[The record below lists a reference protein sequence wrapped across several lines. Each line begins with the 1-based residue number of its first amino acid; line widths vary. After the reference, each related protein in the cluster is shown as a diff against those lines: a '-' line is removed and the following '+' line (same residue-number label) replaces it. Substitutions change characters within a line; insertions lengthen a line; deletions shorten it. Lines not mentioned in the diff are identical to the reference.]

1 METLKT
7 RGKVH
12 WNKGRERALIVYRSH
27 RTRRIVLGLV
37 IAVIVF
43 GLLGFFAAPPLIR
56 SQIESRVGTAL
67 GDPVTLGGIRL
78 NPFTLKL
85 TAERLHIGEP
95 DGKTPFVDVE
105 RLTAN
110 ASWAS
115 LFRAAPILDELRIDG
130 PHIHVRRTA
139 PQRFNFSDILER
151 FAAAPA
157 APDTGPARF
166 ALSNIAVHGGQVDFD
181 DRVLDA
187 THRVDQ
193 IELGIPFIASLP
205 SATEIFVQPLLAMN
219 IDGSPLRVQGQ
230 TKPFANSRESI
241 LSFRMDHLD
250 LPRYLGFVPAP
261 LPVAVPSGK
270 LSGLLDLHFTM
281 TEDKPR
287 VVLSGR
293 LTVDDL
299 QVKGKDGSDL
309 LALGHGDA
317 ALTALEPLTS
327 RYRLGTVALDR
338 FSVRYARLPGGASNF
353 DALTAPSPGAAPA
366 KDEAA
371 TDVRIDALNL
381 KDSRIEYADLAAPS
395 PAHLVL
401 ENVQGSLRGLSTVA
415 APVAA
420 LDVGARMAGGDI
432 ATQGKLDLA
441 AKRYAGSLSLKNVS
455 LAALMPLTP
464 PLLDADITGGSI
476 GANGQLALDWHDA
489 ATVRITSMKAN
500 LDGFQLVP
508 RNKRASPVLWK
519 SMTASIA
526 LVDLA
531 SSEARLDQLTL
542 DGLTLDLQRL
552 ANGNLDLAGVMKPTP
567 APAKAASPTAAWRW
581 SITHL
586 GLNDGS
592 LTLRDAKTP
601 GKRNAI
607 TMQATSFGIDGL
619 SDDMRRPISL
629 DLKGNLGKGTFAV
642 TGKVKPQPL
651 DADLRIKTTRLDVAP
666 LQTLA
671 TVPLNVRV
679 ASGLLSLDGQVRYND
694 RGKEPARIA
703 YRGQATLGR
712 VRVLDKVTDADFL
725 RWTSLSAT
733 NMVIRMGEAAPHV
746 AIGGLAL
753 DDFYARVIVNA
764 NGRLNLQD
772 VVANPE
778 APGAV
783 SVTEAQASPAAAAPT
798 PAPEPTPAP
807 ATSST
812 APSTATATAATTT
825 PADIQIGQV
834 TLTKGRLNYTDNF
847 IKPNYTADVNQLT
860 GKIGAFGTTG
870 GAPPAE
876 LTLQGQLDD
885 NAPVD
890 IVGTINPLT
899 PVAFLDITAKAEGI
913 QLANLSPYS
922 GKYAGYPITKGRL
935 NVDVHYMLDQR
946 KLKADNHIFIDQLT
960 FGDRIEGPGVSHLPV
975 KLAVALLKDSE
986 GRIDVRIPVSG
997 SLDDPQFSLGGLV
1010 WRAIGNLI
1018 VKAVTSPFR
1027 LLASVGGGRQDLG
1040 YVEFAPGSAVLDQN
1054 AQGKLADIVKVLTDK
1069 PSISLDI
1076 VGRVDPDKDESGLR
1090 SVMVDDLIHQ
1100 EQVNDKGEDTTPP
1113 TAAEQDKYLERAYRH
1128 ASFPKPKN
1136 MIGLTKSQ
1144 PPEEMRSLMETNM
1157 PVDADALRHLAER
1170 RANAVRQWLQGKAD
1184 DKRVFVVAPKTDAK
1198 GIDDGGKT
1206 TRVDFGLH

>member
-7 RGKVH
+7 RGKLY
-12 WNKGRERALIVYRSH
+12 WRKGHEHARTIYRSR
-27 RTRRIVLGLV
+27 RTRRITVGVLIALV
-37 IAVIVF
+37 VF

-56 SQIESRVGTAL
+56 SQVESRASMAL
-67 GDPVTLGGIRL
+67 GRPVTLGSISL

-85 TAERLHIGEP
+85 TAERLHIGER
-95 DGKTPFVDVE
+95 DGKSPFVDIA

-115 LFRAAPILDELRIDG
+115 LFRAAPILDELRIDE
-130 PHIHVRRTA
+130 PHIHLQRSA
-139 PQRFNFSDILER
+139 PQRFNFSDILDR
-151 FAAAPA
+151 FATDPT

-187 THRVDQ
+187 THRLDH
-193 IELGIPFIASLP
+193 IDIGIPFIASLP
-205 SATEIFVQPLLAMN
+205 SATDIFVQPLLAMN
-219 IDGSPLRVQGQ
+219 VDGSPLRVQGQ
-230 TKPFANSRESI
+230 TKPFASSRESMV
-241 LSFRMDHLD
+241 SFRLDQLD
-250 LPRYLGFVPAP
+250 LPRYLGFVPTP
-261 LPVAVPSGK
+261 LPVAVPAGK
-270 LSGLLDLHFTM
+270 LSGLLDLRFTM
-281 TEDKPR
+281 NEDKPR

-293 LTVDDL
+293 LIVDSL
-299 QVKGKDGSDL
+299 QVNDKGGASL
-309 LALGHGDA
+309 VALDHGDM

-327 RYRLGTVALDR
+327 RYRLGTVALDGLD
-338 FSVRYARLPGGASNF
+338 VRYARLPGGRSNI
-353 DALTAPSPGAAPA
+353 DALTAPSPTPA
-366 KDEAA
+366 KDSPA
-371 TDVRIDALNL
+371 TDVRIDTITL
-381 KDSRIEYADLAAPS
+381 KNARIEYADLAAPA
-395 PAHLVL
+395 PARLVL
-401 ENVQGSLRGLSTVA
+401 DGVQGSLRGLSTVA
-415 APVAA
+415 APVAL
-420 LDVGARMAGGDI
+420 LDVAARMAGGTV

-441 AKRYAGSLSLKNVS
+441 AARYAGTLSLANVS

-464 PLLDADITGGSI
+464 PLLDADITGGDVA
-476 GANGQLALDWHDA
+476 ANGDLALDWHDA
-489 ATVRITSMKAN
+489 AIVRIAHAKAK

-508 RNKRASPVLWK
+508 RNGRASPVTWK
-519 SMTASIA
+519 SMAASIA
-526 LVDLA
+526 LVDL
-531 SSEARLDQLTL
+531 STSEARLDQLTL
-542 DGLTLDLQRL
+542 DGLTLDLRRL
-552 ANGNLDLAGVMKPTP
+552 ANGNLDLAGIVKSPAATTKPA
-567 APAKAASPTAAWRW
+567 APSAAWRW
-581 SITHL
+581 SIAHL
-586 GLNDGS
+586 GLSDGS
-592 LTLRDAKTP
+592 VTLRDAKAA

-607 TMQATSFGIDGL
+607 LMQATSFGIDGL
-619 SDDMRRPISL
+619 SNDMSRPLAL

-651 DADLRIKTTRLDVAP
+651 DADLRVKTTRLDVAP
-666 LQTLA
+666 LQSLVS
-671 TVPLNVRV
+671 VPLNVRV
-679 ASGLLSLDGQVRYND
+679 DSGLLSLDGQVRYND
-694 RGKEPARIA
+694 RGSAPARIA

-712 VRVLDKVTDADFL
+712 VRVLDKLTDADFL
-725 RWTSLSAT
+725 RWTSLSAS

-753 DDFYARVIVNA
+753 DDFYARVIINA

-783 SVTEAQASPAAAAPT
+783 PVTQAQA
-798 PAPEPTPAP
+798 TPAP
-807 ATSST
+807 ATP
-812 APSTATATAATTT
+812 AAEPSAAT
-825 PADIQIGQV
+825 PAAPAADIRIGQV
-834 TLTKGRLNYTDNF
+834 TLTKGHLNYTDNF
-847 IKPNYTADVNQLT
+847 IKPNYTADVTQLT
-860 GKIGAFGTTG
+860 GRIGAFGTDG
-870 GAPPAE
+870 GSPPAD

-890 IVGTINPLT
+890 IAGTINPLA
-899 PVAFLDITAKAEGI
+899 PVASLDITAKAEGI

-935 NVDVHYMLDQR
+935 NVDVHYLLDQR
-946 KLKADNHIFIDQLT
+946 KLTADNHIFIDQLT
-960 FGDRIEGPGVSHLPV
+960 FGDRIEGPGISHLPV
-975 KLAVALLKDSE
+975 KLAVALLKDSQ
-986 GRIDVRIPVSG
+986 GRIDVRVPVSG
-997 SLDDPQFSLGGLV
+997 SLDDPHFSVGGLV

-1027 LLASVGGGRQDLG
+1027 LLASAGGGREDLG
-1040 YVEFAPGSAVLDQN
+1040 YVEFAPGSAVLDAA
-1054 AQGKLADIVKVLTDK
+1054 AQAKLAEIVKVLADK

-1076 VGRVDPDKDESGLR
+1076 VGRIDPSKDESGLR
-1090 SVMVDDLIHQ
+1090 TVMVDDLVHQ
-1100 EQVNDKGEDTTPP
+1100 EQVADKEDDTTPP
-1113 TAAEQDKYLERAYRH
+1113 TAAEQEKYLERAYRH

-1144 PPEEMRSLMETNM
+1144 PPEEMRTLMETNM